1 MLGAT
6 LVVAILIAAQIG
18 LVWLSPGL
26 TGRRT
31 TTFEE
36 VIPLIAVLA
45 GSAAIGL
52 AAALVAWRRRPQT
65 TRAALL
71 LIIAGGLA
79 MRLVWFGATPP
90 MEDDYYRY
98 LWDGAVTASGGDPY
112 AVAPKD
118 VAAAGLSDRRL
129 QSLADASGT
138 ILSNVNFPDLRTI
151 YPGTAQVVFAAA
163 YLIAPFQIDGL
174 RAVFLVADGAA
185 VLALAVLLSR
195 LGHPPWLI
203 ALYWLNPMVVYTGIG
218 LVHADV
224 VMVPAL
230 LFALVL
236 SIAARP
242 VAAGAVLGLAA
253 GVKLWPILLAPLLVR
268 QTFAHSPAH
277 ALAALAVCALTT
289 AVLTAPLALS
299 VFAPQS
305 GLTSYAAS
313 WHINNAPYAW
323 VSYGLAQVFGES
335 DVANRALRIAVAGAA
350 AIIAIAVAIP
360 KIASPRDLVIRATIV
375 AASVFYLSPAQFPWY
390 ALWFFGLAAAV
401 PSFPL
406 LAASATLAAYYS
418 FGPAFQ
424 YGTAFLHCL
433 PVWLWLL
440 ADLRRGAMARQA
452 KAEGHPI

>member
-6 LVVAILIAAQIG
+6 FVVAILIAAQIG

-129 QSLADASGT
+129 QSLADASGA
-138 ILSNVNFPDLRTI
+138 ILQNVNFPDLRTI

-218 LVHADV
+218 RVHADV
-224 VMVPAL
+224 VMVPAH
-230 LFALVL
+230 
-236 SIAARP
+236 
-242 VAAGAVLGLAA
+242 
-253 GVKLWPILLAPLLVR
+253 LLA
-268 QTFAHSPAH
+268 H
-277 ALAALAVCALTT
+277 
-289 AVLTAPLALS
+289 VL
-299 VFAPQS
+299 
-305 GLTSYAAS
+305 
-313 WHINNAPYAW
+313 
-323 VSYGLAQVFGES
+323 
-335 DVANRALRIAVAGAA
+335 
-350 AIIAIAVAIP
+350 
-360 KIASPRDLVIRATIV
+360 
-375 AASVFYLSPAQFPWY
+375 
-390 ALWFFGLAAAV
+390 
-401 PSFPL
+401 
-406 LAASATLAAYYS
+406 
-418 FGPAFQ
+418 
-424 YGTAFLHCL
+424 
-433 PVWLWLL
+433 
-440 ADLRRGAMARQA
+440 
-452 KAEGHPI
+452 